1 MGLFNF
7 DKNAILGKVFSAAS
21 NVLSTASRALGSAA
35 RTSARASKAASS
47 IGKSRPSVPTGSI
60 PTGSIPTPSPAPVK
74 PVAPIQTTNIEPP
87 VGRPIA
93 PDSDRPVAPIL
104 PDTITPDA
112 ATIGK
117 LMAEIEKLKKERDF
131 LLQAQQTK
139 DSKPFGAAGVSSNAA
154 SFEQQMEVAAAID
167 AERASNPEGDE
178 KELRQRAIDKLYYP
192 EDEGEGI
199 PDDADELAGLEPG
212 PIPF

>member
-7 DKNAILGKVFSAAS
+7 DKNKILGTVFKAAS
-21 NVLSTASRALGSAA
+21 NVLNTASRALGSAA
-35 RTSARASKAASS
+35 RTSAKASKAASN
-47 IGKSRPSVPTGSI
+47 IGKSRPSVPAGSM
-60 PTGSIPTPSPAPVK
+60 PSTPSTPSAAVPAPVK
-74 PVAPIQTTNIEPP
+74 PIQTTNIEPP
-87 VGRPIA
+87 VVKPIA
-93 PDSDRPVAPIL
+93 PDSDRPAPAIM

-139 DSKPFGAAGVSSNAA
+139 DNKPFGAAGVSSDAA
-154 SFEQQMEVAAAID
+154 AFEQQMDVAAAID
-167 AERASNPEGDE
+167 AKRAANPEGDE
-178 KELRQRAIDKLYYP
+178 KELRQQAIDEYYYP
-192 EDEGEGI
+192 EDEGEGF
-199 PDDADELAGLEPG
+199 PDDYDELAGLEPG

>member
-7 DKNAILGKVFSAAS
+7 DKNAILGTVFRAAS

-47 IGKSRPSVPTGSI
+47 IGKSRPSAPAGSM
-60 PTGSIPTPSPAPVK
+60 PSTPSAAVPAPVK
-74 PVAPIQTTNIEPP
+74 PVQTSGIEPQI
-87 VGRPIA
+87 VKPIA
-93 PDSDRPVAPIL
+93 PDSDRPAQTIIPE
-104 PDTITPDA
+104 TITPDA

-131 LLQAQQTK
+131 LLQAQQSK
-139 DSKPFGAAGVSSNAA
+139 DSKPFGAAGVSNNAA
-154 SFEQQMEVAAAID
+154 SFEQQMDVAAAID
-167 AERASNPEGDE
+167 AKRAANPESDE
-178 KELRQRAIDKLYYP
+178 KELRQQAIDEYYYP
-192 EDEGEGI
+192 EDEQDGL
-199 PDDADELAGLEPG
+199 PDDYDELAGLEPG

>member
-7 DKNAILGKVFSAAS
+7 DKNAILGTVFKAAS

-47 IGKSRPSVPTGSI
+47 IGKSRPSVPAGSM
-60 PTGSIPTPSPAPVK
+60 PSTPSAAVPAPVK
-74 PVAPIQTTNIEPP
+74 PIQTTGIEPP
-87 VGRPIA
+87 VVRPIA
-93 PDSDRPVAPIL
+93 PDSDRPAPTII
-104 PDTITPDA
+104 PETITPDA

-131 LLQAQQTK
+131 LLQAQQK
-139 DSKPFGAAGVSSNAA
+139 DSKPFGAAGVSNNAA
-154 SFEQQMEVAAAID
+154 SFEQQMDVAAAID
-167 AERASNPEGDE
+167 AKRAANPESDE
-178 KELRQRAIDKLYYP
+178 KELRQQAIDEYYYP
-192 EDEGEGI
+192 EDEQDGL
-199 PDDADELAGLEPG
+199 PDDYDELAGLEPG

>member
-7 DKNAILGKVFSAAS
+7 DKNKILGAVFQTAS
-21 NVLSTASRALGSAA
+21 NVLNTASRALGSAA
-35 RTSARASKAASS
+35 KTAKKVSTASS
-47 IGKSRPSVPTGSI
+47 NIGKTPIVQPTASAK
-60 PTGSIPTPSPAPVK
+60 PAAPAPVAPVQVTEGEPDLGK
-74 PVAPIQTTNIEPP
+74 PIAPGSSKPMAPVAPEPLTADA
-87 VGRPIA
+87 GTIA
-93 PDSDRPVAPIL
+93 
-104 PDTITPDA
+104 
-112 ATIGK
+112 K

-131 LLQAQQTK
+131 LLQAQQAK

-154 SFEQQMEVAAAID
+154 SFEQQLEVAAAID

-192 EDEGEGI
+192 EDEGQGM

>member
-7 DKNAILGKVFSAAS
+7 DKNAILGTFFKAAS
-21 NVLSTASRALGSAA
+21 NVFSTASRALGTAA
-35 RTSARASKAASS
+35 RTTARASKAASS
-47 IGKSRPSVPTGSI
+47 IGKSRPSVPTGSM
-60 PTGSIPTPSPAPVK
+60 PSTPSASVPAPVK
-74 PVAPIQTTNIEPP
+74 PVQTSIEPP
-87 VGRPIA
+87 IVKPIS
-93 PDSDRPVAPIL
+93 PDSDRPAPTIM
-104 PDTITPDA
+104 PETITPDA
-112 ATIGK
+112 ATIGQ

-131 LLQAQQTK
+131 LLQAQQK

-178 KELRQRAIDKLYYP
+178 KELRQKAIDKLYYP

>member
-7 DKNAILGKVFSAAS
+7 DKNAILGTVFKAAS
-21 NVLSTASRALGSAA
+21 NVLNTASRALGSAA
-35 RTSARASKAASS
+35 RTSARASSAASS
-47 IGKSRPSVPTGSI
+47 IGKSRPSM

-104 PDTITPDA
+104 PETITPDA

-139 DSKPFGAAGVSSNAA
+139 DNKPFGAAGVSSDAS
-154 SFEQQMEVAAAID
+154 SFEQQMDVAAAID
-167 AERASNPEGDE
+167 AKRAANPEGDE
-178 KELRQRAIDKLYYP
+178 KELRQQAIDEYYYP
-192 EDEGEGI
+192 EDEGEGF
-199 PDDADELAGLEPG
+199 PDDIDELAGLEPG

>member
-7 DKNAILGKVFSAAS
+7 DKNAILGTVFKAAS
-21 NVLSTASRALGSAA
+21 NVLNTASRALGSAA

-47 IGKSRPSVPTGSI
+47 IGKSRPSM

-104 PDTITPDA
+104 PETITPDA

-139 DSKPFGAAGVSSNAA
+139 DNKPFGAAGVSSDAS
-154 SFEQQMEVAAAID
+154 SFEQQMDVAAAID
-167 AERASNPEGDE
+167 AKRAAHPEGDE
-178 KELRQRAIDKLYYP
+178 KELRQQAIDEYYYP
-192 EDEGEGI
+192 EDEGEGF
-199 PDDADELAGLEPG
+199 PDDIDELAGLEPG

>member
-7 DKNAILGKVFSAAS
+7 DKNAILGTVFKAAS
-21 NVLSTASRALGSAA
+21 NVLSTASKALGSAA

-47 IGKSRPSVPTGSI
+47 IGKSRPSAPAGSM
-60 PTGSIPTPSPAPVK
+60 PSTPSAAVPAPVK
-74 PVAPIQTTNIEPP
+74 PIQATGIEPP
-87 VGRPIA
+87 VVRPIA
-93 PDSDRPVAPIL
+93 PDSDRPAPTIM
-104 PDTITPDA
+104 PETITPDA

-139 DSKPFGAAGVSSNAA
+139 DKPFGAAGVSSDAA
-154 SFEQQMEVAAAID
+154 AFEQQMDVAAAID
-167 AERASNPEGDE
+167 AKRAANPQGDE
-178 KELRQRAIDKLYYP
+178 KELRQQAIDEYYYP
-192 EDEGEGI
+192 EDEGEGF
-199 PDDADELAGLEPG
+199 PDDIDELAGIEPG

>member
-1 MGLFNF
+1 MALFNF
-7 DKNAILGKVFSAAS
+7 DKNAILGTVFKAAS

-47 IGKSRPSVPTGSI
+47 IGKSRPYVPTGSA
-60 PTGSIPTPSPAPVK
+60 PSTPSSSVPAPVK
-74 PVAPIQTTNIEPP
+74 PVQTSGIEPP
-87 VGRPIA
+87 VVKPIA
-93 PDSDRPVAPIL
+93 PDSDRPAPAIM
-104 PDTITPDA
+104 PEPITPDA
-112 ATIGK
+112 ATLGK

-131 LLQAQQTK
+131 LLQAQQK

-178 KELRQRAIDKLYYP
+178 KELRQKAIDKLYYP

>member
-7 DKNAILGKVFSAAS
+7 DKNAILGTVFKAAS
-21 NVLSTASRALGSAA
+21 NVLNTASRALGSAA

-47 IGKSRPSVPTGSI
+47 IGESRPS
-60 PTGSIPTPSPAPVK
+60 TPSAAVPAPVK
-74 PVAPIQTTNIEPP
+74 PIQTTGIEPP
-87 VGRPIA
+87 VVRPIA
-93 PDSDRPVAPIL
+93 PDSDRPAPTIM
-104 PDTITPDA
+104 PETITPDA

-139 DSKPFGAAGVSSNAA
+139 DNKPFGAAGVSSDAA
-154 SFEQQMEVAAAID
+154 AFEQQMDVAAAID
-167 AERASNPEGDE
+167 AKRAANPEGDE
-178 KELRQRAIDKLYYP
+178 KELRQQAIDEYYYP
-192 EDEGEGI
+192 EDESEGF
-199 PDDADELAGLEPG
+199 PDDIDELAGLEPG

>member
-7 DKNAILGKVFSAAS
+7 DKNAILGTVFKAAS
-21 NVLSTASRALGSAA
+21 NVLNTASRALGSAA

-47 IGKSRPSVPTGSI
+47 IGKSRPS
-60 PTGSIPTPSPAPVK
+60 TPSAAVPAPVK
-74 PVAPIQTTNIEPP
+74 PIQTTGIEPP
-87 VGRPIA
+87 VVRPIA
-93 PDSDRPVAPIL
+93 PDSDRPAPTIM
-104 PDTITPDA
+104 PETITPDA

-139 DSKPFGAAGVSSNAA
+139 DNKPFGATGVSSDAA
-154 SFEQQMEVAAAID
+154 AFEQQMDVAAAID
-167 AERASNPEGDE
+167 AKRAANPEGDE
-178 KELRQRAIDKLYYP
+178 KELRQQAIDEYYYP
-192 EDEGEGI
+192 EDESEGF
-199 PDDADELAGLEPG
+199 PDDIDELAGLEPG

>member
-7 DKNAILGKVFSAAS
+7 DKNAILGTVFKAAS

-47 IGKSRPSVPTGSI
+47 IGKSRPSM

-104 PDTITPDA
+104 PETITPDA

-139 DSKPFGAAGVSSNAA
+139 DNKPFGAAGVSSDAS
-154 SFEQQMEVAAAID
+154 SFEQQMDVAAAID
-167 AERASNPEGDE
+167 AKRAANPEGDE
-178 KELRQRAIDKLYYP
+178 KELRQQAIDEYYYP
-192 EDEGEGI
+192 EDEGEGF
-199 PDDADELAGLEPG
+199 PDDIDELAGLEPG

>member
-7 DKNAILGKVFSAAS
+7 DKNAILGTVFKAAS

-35 RTSARASKAASS
+35 RTSARASKVASS
-47 IGKSRPSVPTGSI
+47 IGKSRPSV

-87 VGRPIA
+87 VGRAIA

-131 LLQAQQTK
+131 LLQQNQQPK
-139 DSKPFGAAGVSSNAA
+139 ESKPFGAASVSSDA
-154 SFEQQMEVAAAID
+154 STFEQQMDVAAAID
-167 AERASNPEGDE
+167 AKRAANPEGDE
-178 KELRQRAIDKLYYP
+178 KELRQQAIDEYYYP
-192 EDEGEGI
+192 EDESEGF
-199 PDDADELAGLEPG
+199 PDDIDELAGLEPG